1 MFTADD
7 PGDLC
12 SAVTRAQE
20 AELLARLAAHGIP
33 EAALAAR
40 GRRRRC
46 GRAVNGPPAPVGM

>member
-7 PGDLC
+7 PGDLW

-33 EAALAAR
+33 ETALAAR
-40 GRRRRC
+40 GR
-46 GRAVNGPPAPVGM
+46 

>member
-7 PGDLC
+7 PGDLW
-12 SAVTRAQE
+12 SALTRAQE

-40 GRRRRC
+40 GR
-46 GRAVNGPPAPVGM
+46 